1 MLKARHNAV
10 YNSRVPKMFISY
22 LRSRRGV
29 CPCLLVFFS
38 LHFSAARVWA
48 ADWSGPEQQLASKIA
63 SVTGPGAVA
72 LDVANRSSINKKE
85 SDEIA
90 HGLRARLS
98 ALGVQYAKP
107 EQAAASVQVS
117 LSENLQNYIW
127 VAEIHQGA
135 GESSVVMISFPRPAG
150 GTVGDQS
157 PAPTIRRT
165 PLWSQDERILDVV
178 SLDVN
183 VKPLHLIVLTPEQL
197 GIYRFQD
204 GRWQQ
209 DQTLPITHSRP
220 WPRDIRGRLVLS
232 KEHLFDVYLPGTFC
246 QSTAAVP
253 LSLSCRDSDD
263 PWPLGNEQVT
273 LSGFFAPRRN
283 FFTGVLVPG
292 IGKQATAPS
301 FYSAAPLPRE
311 KYALWLLAA
320 VSGQVHALDGMT
332 DQTVTRLGWGS
343 DIASVRTTCGS
354 GWQVLA
360 TQSGSA
366 STESVRA
373 YEFPDRDP
381 VPMTQPLEFN
391 GSITA
396 LWTESSGSTAI
407 AISRNSEMGGY
418 EAFRLAIA
426 CGQ

>member
-1 MLKARHNAV
+1 M
-10 YNSRVPKMFISY
+10 
-22 LRSRRGV
+22 
-29 CPCLLVFFS
+29 
-38 LHFSAARVWA
+38 
-48 ADWSGPEQQLASKIA
+48 
-63 SVTGPGAVA
+63 
-72 LDVANRSSINKKE
+72 
-85 SDEIA
+85 
-90 HGLRARLS
+90 
-98 ALGVQYAKP
+98 
-107 EQAAASVQVS
+107 
-117 LSENLQNYIW
+117 
-127 VAEIHQGA
+127 
-135 GESSVVMISFPRPAG
+135 
-150 GTVGDQS
+150 
-157 PAPTIRRT
+157 
-165 PLWSQDERILDVV
+165 
-178 SLDVN
+178 
-183 VKPLHLIVLTPEQL
+183 LTPEQL

-232 KEHLFDVYLPGTFC
+232 KEHMFDVYLPGTFC

-292 IGKQATAPS
+292 IGKQTTAPS

-311 KYALWLLAA
+311 KYTLWLLAA